1 MDGPLIRKLEQ
12 FTKLSTDDKHALEGL
27 TRDRVRKISPR
38 DNIIHEGD
46 KPENIYLIVTG
57 WACRY
62 KTLEDGRRQ
71 LIAFLL
77 PGDLCDLN
85 IFVLR
90 EMDHSI
96 CAMSALNYTEIDP
109 DALAALTLTHPRVT
123 RSLWWEALMTAAIQ
137 REWSVNLGQRTAAE
151 RIGHLFCE
159 LFFRLRAVGL
169 TTDSSYELPVT
180 QADLADASGLSAV
193 HVNRTLQELRAA
205 NLIVLRGKTL
215 TIPDL
220 EALKTI
226 ALFNPNYLHLG
237 REGNQFDANE
247 A

>member
-1 MDGPLIRKLEQ
+1 
-12 FTKLSTDDKHALEGL
+12 
-27 TRDRVRKISPR
+27 
-38 DNIIHEGD
+38 
-46 KPENIYLIVTG
+46 
-57 WACRY
+57 
-62 KTLEDGRRQ
+62 
-71 LIAFLL
+71 
-77 PGDLCDLN
+77 
-85 IFVLR
+85 
-90 EMDHSI
+90 
-96 CAMSALNYTEIDP
+96 LNYTEIDP